1 MEVVMNKLRLAT
13 AISALTLA
21 WVFSATIAYA
31 VGHQEQSTTEQVVKS
46 QSDEQPLSTKNKGAA
61 ADTVQAPSGNKGAT
75 KTPPAKH
82 PPTAIMDRAT
92 SSDKATAK
100 TDRTAGHGP
109 TSVMDRAAPDQK
121 SPGPAASD
129 SIEASAAAK

>member
-1 MEVVMNKLRLAT
+1 MNKLRLTIAM
-13 AISALTLA
+13 SVLTLA
-21 WVFSATIAYA
+21 WVSYATIAYA
-31 VGHQEQSTTEQVVKS
+31 VGHSEQSTTEQVVKS

-61 ADTVQAPSGNKGAT
+61 ADTLQAPSGNKGAT

-92 SSDKATAK
+92 SSDKTPAK

-109 TSVMDRAAPDQK
+109 TSVIDRAAPDQK
-121 SPGPAASD
+121 SPGAAGKD
-129 SIEASAAAK
+129 STEASAPAK

>member
-1 MEVVMNKLRLAT
+1 MNKLRLAT

-21 WVFSATIAYA
+21 WVSAPIAYA
-31 VGHQEQSTTEQVVKS
+31 VGHPEQSTTEQVVKS
-46 QSDEQPLSTKNKGAA
+46 ESDEQPLSTKNNGVAG
-61 ADTVQAPSGNKGAT
+61 DTQQAPSRNKGAT

-82 PPTAIMDRAT
+82 PPTAVMDRAT

-100 TDRTAGHGP
+100 PDRATGHGP

-121 SPGPAASD
+121 SPGAAAND
-129 SIEASAAAK
+129 SIETSAPAK